1 MSSYFA
7 GAGTE
12 WCQDRRSSGWSQKRP
27 NWAASA
33 GVELARLGRGRIT
46 LAAFEY
52 FTFCPSDPILKHVR
66 DNNPVVWYICR
77 ADSPKVPCDLCPDQS
92 SSLNLPTTWPGDTF
106 RLLFTIKEW
115 NGGWKQIG
123 FGYLGYPLFSF
134 ILCRFHPLLW
144 LCKLVTWIWDVSSF
158 SAAVGVF
165 RTTI

>member
-1 MSSYFA
+1 MVS
-7 GAGTE
+7 
-12 WCQDRRSSGWSQKRP
+12 RSEIIWLETWSQKRP

-52 FTFCPSDPILKHVR
+52 FTFCPSDPILKHVH

-123 FGYLGYPLFSF
+123 LFVRIRIRISQVSAF
-134 ILCRFHPLLW
+134 LLHS
-144 LCKLVTWIWDVSSF
+144 LPFPSLVMTVQASYMDLRCLFV
-158 SAAVGVF
+158 
-165 RTTI
+165 